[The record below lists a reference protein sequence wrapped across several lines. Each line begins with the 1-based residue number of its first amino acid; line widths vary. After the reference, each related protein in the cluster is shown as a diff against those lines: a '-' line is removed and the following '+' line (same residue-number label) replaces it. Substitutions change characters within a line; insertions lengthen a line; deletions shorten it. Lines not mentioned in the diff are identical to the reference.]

1 MFIKLIMDMRDGV
14 VTSVRT
20 SRGITSEFSIAIG
33 LHQVSTLSPYLFALV
48 MDELTKSIQEE
59 VLWCIYFFLQMIQFK
74 WMKLDVQ
81 LMSRQKFGLECK
93 FSKSRNKDEMAAKLD
108 GQEILLS
115 FDILNQ

>member
-1 MFIKLIMDMRDGV
+1 MGWVLEKKGVLLMFIKLIMDMRDGV

-59 VLWCIYFFLQMIQFK
+59 VLWCIYFFS
-74 WMKLDVQ
+74 D
-81 LMSRQKFGLECK
+81 
-93 FSKSRNKDEMAAKLD
+93 
-108 GQEILLS
+108 
-115 FDILNQ
+115 DIV